1 MNLVII
7 RWFVLLAFALSF
19 GLNSSLAQSTFKID
33 SLAKE
38 LIFAGD
44 TATKVNILL
53 AISGELE
60 GEHTS
65 ESLIYAQKAYDLSN
79 RNHLNN
85 ERVLA
90 LIKLAYI
97 YNRISN
103 YQKAFETAEKAIEA
117 ASDLKLSSEIAE
129 AKAIMALIYYQLG
142 DYEKSA
148 SYDFEILNYYEKT
161 NNQKQIGISLGNIG
175 IDFISQ
181 NNYQKGLEYLKQS
194 LDLAIKNNDLQ
205 GMAYQYN
212 NIAGV
217 YSEHFNDH
225 RLALR
230 YYKEALKINEN
241 LADKRQQGIYLM
253 NIGTSYSYLNKK
265 DSVLTYYR
273 QANKIFNEI
282 NNPYLIAECQ
292 TLIGDHYLSSNHI
305 DLSLYHGDSALKIAL
320 KNNFKDKVQLA
331 AGLLHKIFLLK
342 KDTISAYQYA
352 MIEDKAQDSLSA
364 LQNQKELYKLE
375 FQYNFEKMDKARQIA
390 RQKKETWLITIIG
403 SLISGL
409 IILILI
415 FSRHRIKSKNVFLEK
430 QSIEKELHFKN
441 KELSI
446 NLISLIRKNDML
458 SDISK
463 KLVEIGKG
471 AKKEETKEAI
481 TKINRE
487 LRNSADDKMLK
498 EFTLRFQEV
507 HKDFYETL
515 LLKFPELT
523 PNELKLCAFLRLNMS
538 TKEISELTGQRILT
552 IDHARYRLRK
562 KLGIS
567 NSEVNLIAFLHQI

>member
-1 MNLVII
+1 MYL
-7 RWFVLLAFALSF
+7 WL
-19 GLNSSLAQSTFKID
+19 GSSLAQSTDKID

-38 LIFAGD
+38 LIFAND
-44 TATKVNILL
+44 SITKVKILL
-53 AISGELE
+53 ALSNELQ
-60 GEHTS
+60 GDRTS
-65 ESLIYAQKAYDLSN
+65 ESIIYAQKALGISN
-79 RNHLNN
+79 RNGLNK
-85 ERVLA
+85 EMISC
-90 LIKLAYI
+90 LIQLGYI
-97 YNRISN
+97 YNRTSD
-103 YQKAFETAEKAIEA
+103 YQKAFETAEKAIEL
-117 ASDLKLSSEIAE
+117 ASDLNLPAETTE
-129 AKAIMALIYYQLG
+129 AKAIMALMYYQLG

-148 SYDFEILNYYEKT
+148 AIDFEILNYYEQV
-161 NNQKQIGISLGNIG
+161 NDQKQIGISLGNIG

-181 NNYQKGLEYLKQS
+181 SNYQKGLEYLKQS

-230 YYKEALKINEN
+230 YYKEALKINDN

-273 QANKIFNEI
+273 QANKLFNEI
-282 NNPYLIAECQ
+282 NNPFLIAECQ

-305 DLSLYHGDSALKIAL
+305 DLSLSHGDSALKIAL
-320 KNNFKDKVQLA
+320 KNNFKDKIQLA

-342 KDTISAYQYA
+342 EDTISAYQYA

-390 RQKKETWLITIIG
+390 RQKKETWLIIIIG

-409 IILILI
+409 IILFLI

-430 QSIEKELHFKN
+430 QSIEKELYFKN

-463 KLVEIGKG
+463 KLVEIGKVV
-471 AKKEETKEAI
+471 KKEETKEAI

-487 LRNSADDKMLK
+487 LRNNANDKMLK

-507 HKDFYETL
+507 HKDFYESL